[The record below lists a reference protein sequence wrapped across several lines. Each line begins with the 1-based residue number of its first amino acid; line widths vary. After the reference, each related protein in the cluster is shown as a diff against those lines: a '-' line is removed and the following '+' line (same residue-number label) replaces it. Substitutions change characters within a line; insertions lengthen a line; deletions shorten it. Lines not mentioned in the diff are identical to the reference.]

1 MREHLPPPVRAAAR
15 GARRRVKIA
24 SRWLHKP
31 DPMPVAPAPSDASVR
46 LLIGPA
52 NFAGQGYEWAR
63 AVAGSLED
71 VSATSFMLG
80 RERLVFPADWVVEPA
95 VWVNPWWQRQQT
107 RDIYAGYTH
116 VLAEALKP
124 LMGTRYGNDVSGEA
138 KRMRRHGLTVGL
150 VAHGSDAR
158 LPSRHAA
165 ANPWSP
171 FRDADDWEVLPKLEE
186 RVARHQRIYAAH
198 HAAGG
203 AVFATTPDLLDDLP
217 YAVWLPVVIHPDEWR
232 TDAPV
237 MERDRP
243 RVLHIPS
250 NPRMKGTPY
259 VEPVLLA
266 LQDEG
271 LIEYV
276 TVEGVE
282 PHEMP
287 AHIADVDIVLDQVA
301 LGAYGAMAV
310 QALAAGRVVLAH
322 VTEQNRARLPEDP
335 PIVEVT
341 PDTVEAVVRGLVAD
355 REAAR
360 SVAARGPAYVDAWHD
375 GRHAAAVLAP
385 WLGVPVPVPAGPSTP
400 A

>member
-1 MREHLPPPVRAAAR
+1 MREHLPPSVRAAAR
-15 GARRRVKIA
+15 GARRRARIA
-24 SRWLHKP
+24 ARWLHRP
-31 DPMPVAPAPSDASVR
+31 DPMPVAPTPAATRVR

-63 AVAGSLED
+63 AVEANLAD

-80 RERLVFPADWVVEPA
+80 RSHLAFPADWVVDPA
-95 VWVNPWWQRQQT
+95 VWVNPWWQRQQS
-107 RDIYAGYTH
+107 RDVLGGYTH
-116 VLAEALKP
+116 VLSEALKP
-124 LMGTRYGNDVSGEA
+124 VLGTRYGNDVSGEA
-138 KRMRRHGLTVGL
+138 RRMKRRGLVLGL

-165 ANPWSP
+165 NHRWSP
-171 FRDADDWEVLPKLEE
+171 FRDADDWDVAATLEE

-198 HAAGG
+198 HADGG

-217 YAVWLPVVIHPDEWR
+217 YAHWLPVVIHPDRWR

-243 RVLHIPS
+243 RVLHIPTS
-250 NPRMKGTPY
+250 PRLKGTPL

-266 LQDEG
+266 LHDEG

-276 TVEGVE
+276 RVEGIA
-282 PHEMP
+282 PDEMP
-287 AHIADVDIVLDQVA
+287 AHIAGVDIVLDQVV

-310 QALAAGRVVLAH
+310 QAMAAGRVVLAH
-322 VTEQNRARLPEDP
+322 VTAQNRARLPEDP
-335 PIVEVT
+335 PIVEVD
-341 PDTVEAVVRGLVAD
+341 PDSFESVLRGLVERRD
-355 REAAR
+355 EARAA
-360 SVAARGPAYVDAWHD
+360 AARGPAYADAWHD

-385 WLGVPVPVPAGPSTP
+385 WLGVAAPAGTRSTAP